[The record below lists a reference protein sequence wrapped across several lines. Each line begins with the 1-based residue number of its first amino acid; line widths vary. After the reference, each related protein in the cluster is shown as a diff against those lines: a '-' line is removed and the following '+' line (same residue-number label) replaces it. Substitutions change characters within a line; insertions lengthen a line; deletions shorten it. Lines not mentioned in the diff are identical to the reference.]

1 MLKILLIEDSD
12 TDAEMIER
20 ALEKHMKTA
29 AITRAVNIEKAKE
42 LLQQQKFNLIILDLG
57 LPDSASAADAY
68 ARVSQAANDTPIM
81 ISSNLNDPIFIKAMA
96 HRGAVAHLSKDVI
109 AYRPEHVRNAIT
121 FALERHT
128 MVQRAFNEKMSVQ
141 KEADDKSEML
151 SYLMGGYS
159 VSTNKPEVK
168 P

>member
-1 MLKILLIEDSD
+1 MLNILLIEDSD

-20 ALEKHMKTA
+20 ALEKHMKTVVS
-29 AITRAVNIEKAKE
+29 TRAVNIEKAKE
-42 LLQQQKFNLIILDLG
+42 LLKQQTFNLIILDLG
-57 LPDSASAADAY
+57 LPDSASAADTY
-68 ARVSQAANDTPIM
+68 ARISEAADKTPIM

-96 HRGAVAHLSKDVI
+96 HRGAVAHFSKDVI

-121 FALERHT
+121 FALERHD
-128 MVQRAFNEKMSVQ
+128 MVKQAFNEKMSVQ

-151 SYLMGGYS
+151 NYLMGGYS
-159 VSTNKPEVK
+159 VAPKPEGK